1 MLHID
6 DVKERLLRN
15 PEPNEIKEIRENI
28 INSFSRLQFVEKGHK
43 YFIIND
49 DGTKTVLPSVSH
61 ICHMFEQFVDWDEKC
76 KNKAEKLGIDVSEL
90 KRQWKE
96 NNLKSTNNGTKTHA
110 FGENLMY
117 FCQGNFNEIQ
127 DCVKNQFEDGF
138 FVPYGKKEEAVMKFY
153 EDIMKVD
160 DVYPVMAEA
169 KIYTGINDTLNLEQ
183 NYSGTFD
190 MLFAYK
196 MKDGYKLAIYDFKTN
211 SSLTNDYNIKHNVN
225 MLTPFDDMV
234 DQSLSKYTIQL
245 SAYQLGLMQLG
256 YEIVDRKIIWLKDD
270 GTYEKI
276 QVKDVTSE
284 LIDVLSKKE

>member
-1 MLHID
+1 MLCVD
-6 DVKERLLRN
+6 DIKERLKRN
-15 PEPNEIKEIRENI
+15 PEPTEITEIRNNI
-28 INSFSRLQFVEKGHK
+28 INSFSKLQFIEEGHK
-43 YFIIND
+43 YFVSND
-49 DGTKTVLPSVSH
+49 DGSITELPSVSH
-61 ICHMFEQFVDWDEKC
+61 VCHMFENKVDWDDKC
-76 KNKAEKLGIDVSEL
+76 VKKAEKLGIEVSEL

-96 NNLKSTNNGTKTHA
+96 NNIRSTNNGTKTHA

-117 FCQGNFNEIQ
+117 FCQGDFDNIQ

-138 FVPYGKKEEAVMKFY
+138 FIPYGKKEEAVMKFY

-160 DVYPVMAEA
+160 NVYPVMAEA
-169 KIYTGINDTLNLEQ
+169 KIYTGINDTLKLKQ

-211 SSLTNDYNIKHNVN
+211 SSLVNQYNIQHDVK
-225 MLTPFDDMV
+225 MLYPFEDMI

-245 SAYQLGLMQLG
+245 SAYQLGIMQLG
-256 YEIVDRKIIWLKDD
+256 YEIIDRKIIWLKDD

-276 QVKDVTSE
+276 SVKDVTKE
-284 LIDVLSKKE
+284 LVDVLS